1 MKKIL
6 FMKAVT
12 IEGNKH
18 SFPLLKAEKFGRHN
32 VDTGHEVTFKAGEF
46 WGKGKVVTHGKDG
59 CTVADETGR
68 EHSVHWNE
76 VSKNHSEKLAKAHVK
91 GFTRKDGSFVR
102 EHDDSQAGLGKHSA
116 EYKAHINGK

>member
-91 GFTRKDGSFVR
+91 GFTRKNGSVVK